1 MKFINDIDLSV
12 ASDVRGKEV
21 QETGDT
27 LELTMAVLLKK
38 LFDLVVEYSPRQ
50 QVLNSFS
57 VYAATAFENYNTY
70 RDALFAINPNAST
83 GGLEFP
89 ERFPLTPVQ
98 STVVLTK
105 ELARS
110 VPANRRRTNA
120 APIKTTE
127 GEGPLETN
135 IIKLEYESYVKNTNG
150 TLLNYRWYDV
160 HVRIGND
167 GVGTFLR
174 YEDIAYG

>member
-38 LFDLVVEYSPRQ
+38 LFDLVTEYSSRQ

-98 STVVLTK
+98 STVALTK

-110 VPANRRRTNA
+110 VPANRRVAGPGVNS
-120 APIKTTE
+120 TE
-127 GEGPLETN
+127 GEGPLEIDIT
-135 IIKLEYESYVKNTNG
+135 KTPYESYIKNANG
-150 TLLNYRWYDV
+150 TLLYYRWYV
-160 HVRIGND
+160 VTQRPS
-167 GVGTFLR
+167 GTFLR
-174 YEDIAYG
+174 YEDIVYG